1 MILVFLPS
9 EIPCFKPTEEQVRR
23 FEAALPA
30 GADFPVRLCQTEAEF
45 TALLPQATAVFVWTF
60 RQEWFALAP
69 RLRHVCTPAAGR
81 DYFRVDPPE
90 DVTMH
95 YGSFHGAIMGETAL
109 GALLAVCHGL
119 LPFAGAMSAGCPGG
133 AAWPRVAMAR
143 HGRRLGGSRVTILG
157 YGNIGRHFARMLAP
171 LGAKVTGVTRGPHPE
186 LGEEAARLGVALAT
200 ADQLDELLPETDH
213 LVCFLPSGA
222 ATTNLLDAR
231 RLDLLGPSAVLYNFG
246 RGNLIDED
254 ALADALT
261 AGRLG
266 GAVLDVFQ
274 TEPLPAS
281 SPLRRAPNCW
291 LYPHASAFAPDY
303 LDLYF
308 AKCARAI
315 TASVRTSTQGPRGRG
330 CCGH

>member
-1 MILVFLPS
+1 MLLVYLQND
-9 EIPCFKPTEEQVRR
+9 IPCFQATEEQVRR
-23 FEAALPA
+23 FEAALPE
-30 GADFPVRLCQTEAEF
+30 GADHPVRLCRSEAEF
-45 TALLPQATAVFVWTF
+45 TSLLPEATAVFVWVF

-69 RLRHVCTPAAGR
+69 RLGHVCTPAAGR
-81 DYFRVDPPE
+81 DYFHVAPPPG
-90 DVTMH
+90 VTMH

-109 GALLAVCHGL
+109 GAVLAFCHGL
-119 LPFAGAMSAGCPGG
+119 LPFAGGMADGRDI
-133 AAWPRVAMAR
+133 WPRAAMAR

-157 YGNIGRHFARMLAP
+157 YGSIGRHFARMLAP
-171 LGAKVTGVTRGPHPE
+171 FGAKVTGITRRPHPE
-186 LGEEAARLGVALAT
+186 VEEEACKLGVTLAT
-200 ADQLDELLPETDH
+200 AESLDSLLPETDH
-213 LVCFLPSGA
+213 LVCFLPSGE

-231 RLDLLGPSAVLYNFG
+231 RIALLRPTSAIYNFG

-254 ALADALT
+254 ALAAALS

-266 GAVLDVFQ
+266 GAVLDVFKA
-274 TEPLPAS
+274 EPLPAS

-315 TASVRTSTQGPRGRG
+315 SEYCNDDSRS
-330 CCGH
+330 